1 MTATIIPNNH
11 PNVIYLQD
19 SFHFPEL
26 PFPDTILQL
35 PFAKVALHFPW
46 EAVFSSHEQEF
57 LQARLDHHRKNPEE
71 KKAELN
77 DHILLELPI
86 FLPFSKK
93 RDPKGRKGT
102 GFYPLLKAFLLAPLL
117 HIEVM
122 VSTVHAQV
130 EANPA
135 FAALCGFSSIPSIR
149 TFERFD
155 QIMIETG
162 LWEKVRK
169 TTVFNNFE
177 QGVIEKEA
185 IVAVDTSHVEAEATL
200 NATRKICDHP
210 EPCECP
216 KVPTD
221 NNVGL
226 VRKSNTVSYIGHKVS
241 VVCGVNTELPLTRTI
256 FKGNQSDAVT
266 LEETLKDVLE
276 DVPFLAKSIQ
286 YVTADGVYQNENNQ
300 TLCKEI
306 LEAKLIAPINPRN
319 RKEKP
324 LEMRGMEKLTPYGVP
339 VCISGHQMKLKG
351 LDSTN
356 NQYIWVCPVFNGKY
370 QKEGFTCSTACHI
383 KCCSQAKTGRTIRI
397 DQAATPQIDSEFPQH
412 LASFQKI
419 YKERTAIERVF
430 AQLKDGLS
438 MRRVHK
444 RGKKAVEAHMDRCIT
459 ISHMLAY
466 ISVMET
472 GTLYRGWT
480 KLSA

>member
-1 MTATIIPNNH
+1 MTATIIPNH
-11 PNVIYLQD
+11 HSNVIYLQN
-19 SFHFPEL
+19 SFHFPEC
-26 PFPDTILQL
+26 PFPGTIFQL
-35 PFAKVALHFPW
+35 PFAKVALNFPW
-46 EAVFSSHEQEF
+46 EAVFSSYEQEF
-57 LQARLDHHRKNPEE
+57 LQTRLDLHSKNSAESEE
-71 KKAELN
+71 ELKEPTLF
-77 DHILLELPI
+77 DLPSST
-86 FLPFSKK
+86 PDSKK
-93 RDPKGRKGT
+93 RSPQGRKGI

-162 LWEKVRK
+162 LWEKARK
-169 TTVFNNFE
+169 VTVCHNFE

-185 IVAVDTSHVEAEATL
+185 VIAVDTSHIEAEATL
-200 NATRKICDHP
+200 NATQKTCDHP
-210 EPCECP
+210 KPCECL

-221 NNVGL
+221 DNVGL
-226 VRKSNTVSYIGHKVS
+226 VRKSNTVSYIGHRAS
-241 VVCGVNTELPLTRTI
+241 VVCGVNSELPLSRTI

-276 DVPFLAKSIQ
+276 DVPFLTNSIR
-286 YVTADGVYQNENNQ
+286 YVTADGVYQSENNQ

-306 LEAKLIAPINPRN
+306 LDAKLIAPINPRN

-324 LEMRGMEKLTPYGVP
+324 IDVRGMQKITSYGVP
-339 VCISGHQMKLKG
+339 VCKSGHQMKLKG

-370 QKEGFTCSTACHI
+370 QEKGLTCSTTCHTE
-383 KCCSQAKTGRTIRI
+383 CCSQAKTGRTIRI
-397 DQAATPQIDSEFPQH
+397 DQETTPQIDPEFPQH
-412 LASFQKI
+412 LVSFQKI

-472 GTLYRGWT
+472 GALYRGWT